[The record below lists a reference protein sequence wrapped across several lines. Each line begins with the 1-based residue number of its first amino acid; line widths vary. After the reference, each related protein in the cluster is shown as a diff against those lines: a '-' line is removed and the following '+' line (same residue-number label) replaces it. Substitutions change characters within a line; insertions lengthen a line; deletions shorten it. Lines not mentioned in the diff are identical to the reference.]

1 MKIGIDVGYGFV
13 KAINEL
19 GNRITFPALVA
30 PGSQNLGLADVFK
43 NTLDYQVS
51 IATGNGQENLLV
63 GEAAKQSFIATQ
75 VLSQQKPKEYHD
87 PLLFTAAHLL
97 GIDDCHDIGV
107 GLPLAYYST
116 QKDILRQ
123 RLQQLNAYV
132 SIKGNQK
139 FIRFAQVQVIPQG
152 AGILFTCSEVLPDNG
167 FVGLVDIGTYTTE
180 YLLFQYRNSKPIPVL
195 EACGTVEAGVHLVYS
210 AISREF
216 QAQTGSPLPTEME
229 SYVVEKVLN
238 REPVTHNGKKYFII
252 DTAIE
257 ARRQVAQAIT
267 QKILA
272 AWGNRTGYLDA
283 TLLAGGGSLF
293 FANDLTQF
301 PNQHIVSDPV
311 YANAQG
317 YLALL

>member
-1 MKIGIDVGYGFV
+1 MKIGIDVGYGYV
-13 KAINEL
+13 KAINEV
-19 GNRITFPALVA
+19 GNKITFPALVA
-30 PGSQNLGLADVFK
+30 PGSQNLGLVDVFK

-51 IATGNGQENLLV
+51 ITTSNGQEDLLI

-97 GIDDCHDIGV
+97 GADDCYDIGV
-107 GLPLAYYST
+107 GLPLVYYTT
-116 QKDILRQ
+116 QKDTLKQ
-123 RLQQLNAYV
+123 RLKTLKAYV
-132 SIKGNQK
+132 TINGRQK
-139 FIRFAQVQVIPQG
+139 YIQFTQIQVIPQG
-152 AGILFTCSEVLPDNG
+152 AGILFTCSAVLPDNG

-195 EACGTVEAGVHLVYS
+195 EGCGTVEAGVHFVYS
-210 AISREF
+210 AIAREF
-216 QAQTGSPLPTEME
+216 QSQTGSPLPTEME
-229 SYVVEKVLN
+229 QYIVEKALN
-238 REPVTHNGKKYFII
+238 REPVTHNGKKYFIT

-293 FANDLTQF
+293 FDKDLTQF